1 MFLTAFFCLGKKELT
16 SRVGRGAVV
25 GERAWGVGVEDRDI
39 YFAAGLAV
47 AECETK

>member
-25 GERAWGVGVEDRDI
+25 GER
-39 YFAAGLAV
+39 GLGGGGGGQGYLF
-47 AECETK
+47 CRRTSRCGM